1 MALSYKQKRRWSLLL
16 LLVFL
21 PIYILVAVALMSQA
35 SRLPMPLEF
44 LTYVVLGIAW
54 VFPFKRVFL
63 GVGQPDPDADDTADT
78 DG

>member
-21 PIYILVAVALMSQA
+21 PLYILVAVLIMSQA
-35 SRLPMPLEF
+35 SRLPIVLEF

-63 GVGQPDPDADDTADT
+63 GVGQPDPDAADE
-78 DG
+78 D